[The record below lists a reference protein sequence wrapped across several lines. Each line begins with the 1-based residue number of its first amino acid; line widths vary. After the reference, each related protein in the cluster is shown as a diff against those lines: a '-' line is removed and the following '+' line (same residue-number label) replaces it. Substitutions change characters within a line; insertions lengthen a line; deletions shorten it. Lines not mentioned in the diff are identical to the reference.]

1 MLPPSTPSPK
11 FSPSNLVESR
21 KNPVLNLVESR
32 KNPILNLVESRKNA
46 VLNLVESRFCLIFAL
61 ISAIYKYGKNLRD
74 KTSFQAQ
81 NLLQNA
87 GLERGAQR

>member
-21 KNPVLNLVESR
+21 KNPVS
-32 KNPILNLVESRKNA
+32 NLVESRKNA

-61 ISAIYKYGKNLRD
+61 NISNI
-74 KTSFQAQ
+74 
-81 NLLQNA
+81 
-87 GLERGAQR
+87 